1 MRCPSA
7 SGTHAQVAVHF
18 RYQHPGVND
27 TPRWTDTVLLVR
39 QHDTKR
45 SWLID
50 DFRYGGHWSFSYGK
64 GSLLSTMLTNRNL
77 CAPPPAEVAPP
88 AKGQGKQHSPAATG
102 HGETLATQVPS
113 SRKRSPCTGRR
124 VEAARTGHSRESS
137 ERSSSRISNQSSIR
151 GGPAT
156 AWSAK
161 LMMVVYRF
169 VLRVR
174 SPFSEG

>member
-1 MRCPSA
+1 VPQQSTHPEADARDEQLRRSEAVVIRKPARPGTDRQLSA
-7 SGTHAQVAVHF
+7 H
-18 RYQHPGVND
+18 
-27 TPRWTDTVLLVR
+27 
-39 QHDTKR
+39 
-45 SWLID
+45 
-50 DFRYGGHWSFSYGK
+50 
-64 GSLLSTMLTNRNL
+64 
-77 CAPPPAEVAPP
+77 E
-88 AKGQGKQHSPAATG
+88 
-102 HGETLATQVPS
+102 ETLATQVRT

-137 ERSSSRISNQSSIR
+137 ERSSSRISNESSIR